1 MNSNN
6 MENRNNLIAIGFKS
20 FSEEEKR
27 KAFITMDLMLKQ
39 LHQSGYVVTS
49 FEPST
54 IIFQDGYYSFDSI
67 QRLERSRFEDKEE
80 AIIDNIAKLSTLA
93 VSCYLS
99 EYNLDQGLLST
110 GVISDNYNKLESLI
124 PIEDRAYYRSVL
136 VDSYQLKRLSGEMVY
151 YSDYIINMEKQNQG
165 VGNSHSHSLVRATDI
180 GKAFATKDE
189 AAFGHTFFLMTVVS
203 SIMVL
208 LIGAFFYFLTI

>member
-6 MENRNNLIAIGFKS
+6 MGNGNNLIAIGFKS
-20 FSEEEKR
+20 FSEEDKR

-67 QRLERSRFEDKEE
+67 QRLEQSRFEDKEE

-110 GVISDNYNKLESLI
+110 GVISVNYNRLESLI
-124 PIEDRAYYRSVL
+124 PVEDRAYYRSVL
-136 VDSYQLKRLSGEMVY
+136 VDSYQLKKLSGEVVY

-165 VGNSHSHSLVRATDI
+165 VGNSHSLVRATDI